1 VRRRESIGSRSI
13 ASKRKEENKIKAEDL
28 LLESTTAHRNQR
40 TGLGSHL
47 NEINGSVR
55 ACVRHNRFSEQ
66 KKMEANAWM
75 NNGKAKEVQDDED
88 HGMLRE
94 STNVSNRQA
103 FSFFCLQFTLNKT
116 ENKINDEGY
125 NTAGNGNGNG
135 LEDHKDA
142 HKKQKRRRILPDRT
156 ETKSTTKTL
165 QRKKTSRKRPKS
177 KDPITQQQ
185 QQQQRLL
192 RKQH

>member
-94 STNVSNRQA
+94 STNVSNRQT
-103 FSFFCLQFTLNKT
+103 FSFFFLQFTLNKT

-125 NTAGNGNGNG
+125 NTAGNGNGLG
-135 LEDHKDA
+135 DHKDA